1 MGATNLKVSR
11 LALGAMGIGHPS
23 WREWVLDED
32 GSRPIVKRALDLGIN
47 FIDTCDYYSD
57 GRSEL
62 VLGRLLDGFV
72 KRDEIVLA
80 TKVGNPMGKGPNA
93 RGYSRKHLFEAVDAS
108 LKRLGTDYIDL
119 YQTHIWDPSTNLE
132 EMIEAFDAL
141 VASGRV
147 LYLGITDMPAW
158 QFAKAYF
165 HQKLRGL
172 ARFAAVQNH
181 YNPIWREDERELMP
195 LCRDEGIGLIPYS
208 PMARGYLCGPQ
219 RRAGATE
226 TARWRSDDYAHK
238 IYGRP
243 SDDAVA
249 QAVARDR
256 AGARLRAR
264 TGRARLDPVASRH
277 HGADLRRDARRARGH
292 GGARRWRSGWS
303 RPRSPRSMPPTCR
316 GPRRSDRSA
325 GRRSCRAPRPAPNG
339 AGAAGSRGVSP

>member
-1 MGATNLKVSR
+1 MQYARLGAGNLKVSR
-11 LALGAMGIGHPS
+11 VALGAMGIGHPS
-23 WREWVLDED
+23 WREWVLDAD
-32 GSRPIVKRALDLGIN
+32 ASRPIVKRALDLGIN

-57 GRSEL
+57 GQSEL

-80 TKVGNPMGKGPNA
+80 TKVGNPMGKWPNA

-132 EMIEAFDAL
+132 ETIEAFDAL

-158 QFAKAYF
+158 QFAKAYY

-172 ARFAAVQNH
+172 ARFVSVQNH

-195 LCRDEGIGLIPYS
+195 LCREEGIALIPYS

-249 QAVARDR
+249 QVVGEIAEARGCEPGQVALAWTLSRPGVTAPIFGATRVEHVDTAVKTLELKLEPAEVARI
-256 AGARLRAR
+256 
-264 TGRARLDPVASRH
+264 
-277 HGADLRRDARRARGH
+277 DAAYV
-292 GGARRWRSGWS
+292 
-303 RPRSPRSMPPTCR
+303 
-316 GPRRSDRSA
+316 
-325 GRRSCRAPRPAPNG
+325 PRPAPK
-339 AGAAGSRGVSP
+339 

>member
-1 MGATNLKVSR
+1 MQYVRLGISNLKVSR
-11 LALGAMGIGHPS
+11 LALGAMGIWDPS

-57 GRSEL
+57 GQSEL
-62 VLGRLLDGFV
+62 VLGRLLDGLV

-119 YQTHIWDPSTNLE
+119 YQTHIWDPATNLE

-165 HQKLRGL
+165 HQKLRGR

-195 LCRDEGIGLIPYS
+195 LCREEGIALIPYS
-208 PMARGYLCGPQ
+208 PMARGYLCGPA
-219 RRAGATE
+219 RRAGASE

-249 QAVARDR
+249 QAV
-256 AGARLRAR
+256 GE
-264 TGRARLDPVASRH
+264 VAQ
-277 HGADLRRDARRARGH
+277 ARGCEP
-292 GGARRWRSGWS
+292 GQVALAWTLS
-303 RPRSPRSMPPTCR
+303 RPGITAPIFGATQVAHVETAVNTLELKLEAAEVAKI
-316 GPRRSDRSA
+316 DA
-325 GRRSCRAPRPAPNG
+325 AYVPRPAK
-339 AGAAGSRGVSP
+339 